1 MNSTIA
7 RHLARVPARTLAV
20 ITRVVVHTYTD
31 GFIHAGN
38 LAYLALL
45 TLFPFFIVVAAI
57 AGSLGSSTAGLHAI
71 TSFMRTVPP
80 DVGNLLSGPI
90 NDVLTKSTGK
100 GLLTLGILV
109 GLWST
114 ASFIETMREILR
126 RAYQTTPGLAFW
138 RYRLGSMAL
147 IVAAVMLMLVAF
159 AFQVALTG
167 AEQFVAR
174 ILPWA
179 TVALSWIGVSRVA
192 PLFALFVALYLT
204 FRTLTPKRYRS
215 RGCVLWPGAFVT
227 TVIWMGTTM
236 LLPIILGQLGGYD
249 RTYGSLA
256 GVMIA
261 LLFFFIVGLGFVLG
275 AQLNAALATVPK
287 SGQKGAA
294 TTGAEA

>member
-1 MNSTIA
+1 MNGTLA
-7 RHLARVPARTLAV
+7 RQIARVPARTLEVAK
-20 ITRVVVHTYTD
+20 RVLIHTYTD

-57 AGSLGSSTAGLHAI
+57 AGTLGSSDAGLHAI

-138 RYRLGSMAL
+138 RYRLGSMAM

-179 TVALSWIGVSRVA
+179 TGALGLIGVSRLA
-192 PLFALFVALYLT
+192 PLFALFIALYLT

-215 RGCVLWPGAFVT
+215 GGCLMWPGAVVT

-236 LLPIILGQLGGYD
+236 LLPVILGQLGGYD

-275 AQLNAALATVPK
+275 AQLNAALATIPK
-287 SGQKGAA
+287 SSQKDAA
-294 TTGAEA
+294 LTAEA

>member
-1 MNSTIA
+1 MNLPFT
-7 RHLARVPARTLAV
+7 RYLARIPAHTLAV
-20 ITRVVVHTYTD
+20 AKQVVVHTFAD

-57 AGSLGSSTAGLHAI
+57 AGTFGSSDAGLHAI

-80 DVGNLLSGPI
+80 DVANLLQGPI

-114 ASFIETMREILR
+114 ASFVETMREILR
-126 RAYQTTPGLAFW
+126 RAYGTVPGLAFW

-147 IVAAVMLMLVAF
+147 IFGAVLLMLVAF
-159 AFQVALTG
+159 AFQVVLTG
-167 AEQFVAR
+167 AEQFVVR

-179 TVALSWIGVSRVA
+179 TNVIGLISLSRLA
-192 PLFALFVALYLT
+192 PLLALFAALYLL
-204 FRTLTPKRYRS
+204 FLTLTPKKYR
-215 RGCVLWPGAFVT
+215 GNCPKWPGALVT

-236 LLPIILGQLGGYD
+236 ILPHVLSLLGGYD

-287 SGQKGAA
+287 SGQKDAVEA
-294 TTGAEA
+294 TAGT

>member
-1 MNSTIA
+1 MA
-7 RHLARVPARTLAV
+7 GPFAHYLARVPARALAV
-20 ITRVVVHTYTD
+20 VKRVLLHTYAD

-57 AGSLGSSTAGLHAI
+57 AGSLGSSNAGLHAI
-71 TSFMRTVPP
+71 TAFMRTVPP
-80 DVGNLLSGPI
+80 DVATLLSGPI
-90 NDVLTKSTGK
+90 NDVLTKSTGG

-114 ASFIETMREILR
+114 ASFIETMRDILR
-126 RAYQTTPGLAFW
+126 RAYETKPGLAFW
-138 RYRLGSMAL
+138 RYRLGSMAI

-167 AEQFVAR
+167 IEQFVVR

-179 TVALSWIGVSRVA
+179 TGVIGVIGVSRLAPAVA
-192 PLFALFVALYLT
+192 LFAALYLI
-204 FRTLTPKRYRS
+204 FLILTPRRF
-215 RGCVLWPGAFVT
+215 RFGCLKWPGALTT
-227 TVIWMGTTM
+227 TVIWIGTTM
-236 LLPIILGQLGGYD
+236 ALPVILGLLGGYD

-287 SGQKGAA
+287 SGQKDAA
-294 TTGAEA
+294 TAVSEA